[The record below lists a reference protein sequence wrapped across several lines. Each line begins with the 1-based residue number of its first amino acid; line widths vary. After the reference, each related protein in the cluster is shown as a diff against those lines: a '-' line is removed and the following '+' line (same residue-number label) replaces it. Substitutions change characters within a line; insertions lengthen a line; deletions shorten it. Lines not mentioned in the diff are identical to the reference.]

1 MSLAAYAS
9 ETNKFMILDAFAKTF
24 ISEMELCNCPTFNL
38 LNTDARPFTT
48 TTTILVLKYFLAYL
62 GSSAKTTSI
71 LKCSFYIKLE
81 DS

>member
-24 ISEMELCNCPTFNL
+24 SYEMELCNCPTFNL

-48 TTTILVLKYFLAYL
+48 TTRILFVF
-62 GSSAKTTSI
+62 
-71 LKCSFYIKLE
+71 SFHI
-81 DS
+81 